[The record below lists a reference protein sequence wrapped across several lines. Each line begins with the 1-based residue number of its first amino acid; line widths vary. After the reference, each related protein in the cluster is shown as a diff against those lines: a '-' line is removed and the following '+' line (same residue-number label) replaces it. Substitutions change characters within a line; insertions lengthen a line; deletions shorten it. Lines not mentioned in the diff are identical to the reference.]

1 MIVEIALQY
10 NDGYAETI
18 YTFANNIN
26 TKEGGTHLIGF
37 KSALT
42 RTVNSYATSPGLLK
56 DSKEALS
63 GDDIREGLTA
73 VINVKLMN
81 PQFEGQ
87 TKMKLGNSEIKG
99 IVESIVNDTL
109 GTYFEEN
116 PSVARKIVEKALQ
129 AARATRSSTKGKRAY
144 EKKGG
149 ARGFR
154 SSGQTCRLFG
164 KRPCL
169 E

>member
-1 MIVEIALQY
+1 MTAIQRRFIPMQ
-10 NDGYAETI
+10 I
-18 YTFANNIN
+18 ISIRR
-26 TKEGGTHLIGF
+26 EGGTHLIGF

-42 RTVNSYATSPGLLK
+42 RTVNSYATSSGLLK

-87 TKMKLGNSEIKG
+87 TKMKLGNSEDKG
-99 IVESIVNDTL
+99 H
-109 GTYFEEN
+109 
-116 PSVARKIVEKALQ
+116 
-129 AARATRSSTKGKRAY
+129 
-144 EKKGG
+144 
-149 ARGFR
+149 RGIH
-154 SSGQTCRLFG
+154 C
-164 KRPCL
+164 